1 MQSGQKS
8 GLPLNMF
15 LPGKSTEW
23 ALSSAPSGSPAP
35 GSRSAWPTWSITSS
49 ASHGSKAELR
59 LLDMETV
66 HQGTE
71 RPAKTGKTSP
81 YGDPS
86 GRPAQVPPCQPKIVT
101 SFEPSSFPFAVCLV
115 GGEVIG
121 TSWFR
126 VFDTWRKKLEIGFTW
141 YALPYRKGIANLQ
154 TKLLLMTFA
163 FEKLGCILVEFLVH
177 EANVPSHGR
186 FWRTQG
192 WHASPRHSDE
202 GRLVRRRFCV

>member
-35 GSRSAWPTWSITSS
+35 GSRSAWPTWSIISS

-101 SFEPSSFPFAVCLV
+101 SFEPSNLMLYRAGRMESEAAQCAPWAYLWTVGRRVVGIPQGGRYRISDAASFVRLHLD
-115 GGEVIG
+115 
-121 TSWFR
+121 W
-126 VFDTWRKKLEIGFTW
+126 
-141 YALPYRKGIANLQ
+141 PY
-154 TKLLLMTFA
+154 
-163 FEKLGCILVEFLVH
+163 
-177 EANVPSHGR
+177 
-186 FWRTQG
+186 
-192 WHASPRHSDE
+192 
-202 GRLVRRRFCV
+202 

>member
-1 MQSGQKS
+1 M
-8 GLPLNMF
+8 
-15 LPGKSTEW
+15 
-23 ALSSAPSGSPAP
+23 
-35 GSRSAWPTWSITSS
+35 
-49 ASHGSKAELR
+49 
-59 LLDMETV
+59 
-66 HQGTE
+66 
-71 RPAKTGKTSP
+71 
-81 YGDPS
+81 
-86 GRPAQVPPCQPKIVT
+86 
-101 SFEPSSFPFAVCLV
+101 
-115 GGEVIG
+115 IG